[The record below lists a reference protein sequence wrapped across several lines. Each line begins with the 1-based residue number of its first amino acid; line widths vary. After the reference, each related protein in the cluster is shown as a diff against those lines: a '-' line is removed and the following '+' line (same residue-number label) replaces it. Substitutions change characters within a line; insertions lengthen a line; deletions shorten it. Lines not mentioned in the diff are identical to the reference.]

1 MALDTKIQSTSRSGG
16 TGITA
21 GDAVYL
27 NADSR
32 RNLLVTQGGSKY
44 GEMARAGGIWNV
56 KSAAAAPLVAVPTT
70 TALLEV
76 YNNTN
81 SGMAMEILEVFYFHL
96 LGTAALHNISIW
108 GQVTAQKVAPS
119 TGSLVV
125 ASQSGR
131 GIYTDTAITRVTTGT
146 STTVIA
152 NGWRPIGATGPGVV
166 STALPGEGQS
176 FPVDGQFWVPAGCSF
191 CLQTVDALA
200 TASSVQ
206 MGLVWNEV
214 VGAVSQGA

>member
-1 MALDTKIQSTSRSGG
+1 MALTVINQATSRSGG
-16 TGITA
+16 TGVVA
-21 GDAVYL
+21 GDAVGL
-27 NADSR
+27 GADSR
-32 RNLLVTQGGSKY
+32 RNFLVTQGGSKY
-44 GEMARAGGIWNV
+44 GEMARAGGIWNI

-81 SGMAMEILEVFYFHL
+81 SGMAMEVLEVFYFHL

-108 GQVTAQKVAPS
+108 GMVTAQKAAPS
-119 TGSLVV
+119 TGTLVV

-131 GIYTDTAITRVTTGT
+131 GLYTDTATTRVTSGT

-152 NGWRPIGATGPGVV
+152 TGWRPIGATGPGVV

-176 FPVDGQFWVPAGCSF
+176 FPVDGQFWVPPGCSF

-214 VGAVSQGA
+214 TGAVTVS